1 MDLTAAYVPLVS
13 QESISAEREE
23 MCEDKFHLHRNF

>member
-1 MDLTAAYVPLVS
+1 MDLIACVPLVS

-23 MCEDKFHLHRNF
+23 MGEDKFQLHHNF